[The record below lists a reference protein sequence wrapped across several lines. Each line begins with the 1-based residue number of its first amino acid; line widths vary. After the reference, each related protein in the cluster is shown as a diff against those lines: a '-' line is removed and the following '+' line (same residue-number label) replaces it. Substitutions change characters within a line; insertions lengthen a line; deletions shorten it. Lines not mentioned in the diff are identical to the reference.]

1 MIHSKA
7 PIQAANADKK
17 SWLSAYKAFLLSQD
31 ESLILKIAPL
41 ALLAG
46 SPELI
51 ASNLI
56 PVVGEVLDVGGIAL
70 TSVVALRTLA
80 AVQKYR

>member
-1 MIHSKA
+1 MKQSFVSSRRSA
-7 PIQAANADKK
+7 TGRTWPA
-17 SWLSAYKAFLLSQD
+17 AYKAFLLNRD
-31 ESLILKIAPL
+31 ESLALKLAPL

-56 PVVGEVLDVGGIAL
+56 PVVGEVLDLGGL
-70 TSVVALRTLA
+70 TLVSVVALRTFS
-80 AVQKYR
+80 AVRKYR